1 MERLVE
7 TMKEKE
13 GKWNNN
19 RKIAYHVLHGR
30 KIQIRNCARNIENWL
45 CKVVIIVIKLLYY
58 KKTFSFMLSKF
69 QSQVHSCVISHNR

>member
-19 RKIAYHVLHGR
+19 RKIAYHVLDGSKR
-30 KIQIRNCARNIENWL
+30 KIQIRKL
-45 CKVVIIVIKLLYY
+45 CKKYRKLIVQGDHHCYKIIVL
-58 KKTFSFMLSKF
+58 KKNLF
-69 QSQVHSCVISHNR
+69 VHAI